1 MGLRA
6 SISWNIAVTVYWY
19 SRTVVKGL
27 ARAAPRG
34 RFQYDSTRR
43 AHEREKGISRRLG
56 AGDSDDGKGP
66 ARLPRWERNHE
77 APHHLSHGPGAGVD
91 VCVRGCGRD
100 ASAPGRVQVS
110 ADEHAG
116 HAEDVVGYGRRGRAC
131 VQEDD
136 RYGPQ
141 GGRPRAELDH
151 QVLYSA
157 QADGRRAP
165 PGFPLADAERHDP
178 PPRPVLRLSPD
189 GGREGA
195 VDLRPVQG

>member
-1 MGLRA
+1 MTVAGLIRSSAASCRTDGSGAALPSVPVAIASRTRSAIWTYRGMGLRG
-6 SISWNIAVTVYWY
+6 SIPWNIAVTVYWY

-43 AHEREKGISRRLG
+43 AHEREKGVSRRLG
-56 AGDSDDGKGP
+56 AGDRDDGEGP
-66 ARLPRWERNHE
+66 ARLPRRERNHE

-116 HAEDVVGYGRRGRAC
+116 DAEDVVGHRRRGRAR
-131 VQEDD
+131 VQEDG
-136 RYGPQ
+136 RHGPQ
-141 GGRPRAELDH
+141 GGR
-151 QVLYSA
+151 Q
-157 QADGRRAP
+157 
-165 PGFPLADAERHDP
+165 
-178 PPRPVLRLSPD
+178 
-189 GGREGA
+189 
-195 VDLRPVQG
+195 